1 MNWEAVRRMVVSQE
15 DFGKKLKESSGFATE
30 IIVN

>member
-1 MNWEAVRRMVVSQE
+1 MVVSQE